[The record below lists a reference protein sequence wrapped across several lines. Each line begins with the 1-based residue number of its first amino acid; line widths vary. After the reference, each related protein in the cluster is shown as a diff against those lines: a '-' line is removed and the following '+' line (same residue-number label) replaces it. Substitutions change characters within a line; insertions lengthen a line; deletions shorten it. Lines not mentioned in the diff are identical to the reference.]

1 MSPRS
6 DGALNDSI
14 KCSSS
19 RGPTHLAYGLRDV
32 FLLRDV
38 ALVERHSMVLAL
50 CTVEDGDLVAPG
62 FEPLDDMPASVAV
75 TTEYKIDVAFRGHD
89 HREMESDSQELGWKL
104 RGPTWLALHK

>member
-1 MSPRS
+1 MVKRKAVERS
-6 DGALNDSI
+6 
-14 KCSSS
+14 
-19 RGPTHLAYGLRDV
+19 THLAYGLCDI

-50 CTVEDGDLVAPG
+50 CTVEDGDLVAPD